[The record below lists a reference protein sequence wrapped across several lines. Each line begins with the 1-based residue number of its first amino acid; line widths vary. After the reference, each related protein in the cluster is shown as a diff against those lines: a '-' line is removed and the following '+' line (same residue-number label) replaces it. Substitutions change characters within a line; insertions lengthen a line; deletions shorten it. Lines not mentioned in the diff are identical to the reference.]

1 MYFKILFY
9 FLVGKII
16 MWIFLIGNF
25 RYILVDWLVEIVGMK
40 DFFSYILYIVVS
52 VVDRYLKV
60 YKIFRFRF

>member
-1 MYFKILFY
+1 
-9 FLVGKII
+9 

-60 YKIFRFRF
+60 YKIFRFRFQFLGVLVMVLCFR

>member
-1 MYFKILFY
+1 
-9 FLVGKII
+9 

>member
-1 MYFKILFY
+1 MFY